1 MWASRE
7 WDKAGLRDLK
17 WTASEVTAKQTD
29 PLTVQITVKLKGEG
43 IAPFVVNHD
52 AVYTIKGDG
61 TITALN
67 NVSSTNPQLVVGR
80 MGVRLMLDKQLDHLA
95 YFGRG
100 PMENYADRKRG
111 FDVGVYSS
119 SVKDQQ
125 TPYEKPM
132 DCGNHEDVRWAK
144 LTSATGMGL
153 HAISDA
159 NLMQITALPYTD
171 EELDKPE
178 YRIDLP
184 QSSSTVLCIS
194 HQTLGVGSNGCGPR
208 PLPQYIAY
216 AAPTTFTYTL
226 KLIPELLA
234 KAK

>member
-1 MWASRE
+1 
-7 WDKAGLRDLK
+7 
-17 WTASEVTAKQTD
+17 
-29 PLTVQITVKLKGEG
+29 VKLKGDG
-43 IAPFVVNHD
+43 KASFVVNHD

-61 TITALN
+61 TITADN
-67 NVSSTNPQLVVGR
+67 NVSSSLPTLAVGR
-80 MGVRLMLDKQLDHLA
+80 MGVRLLLDKKLDHLS

-100 PMENYADRKRG
+100 PMENYSDRKRG

-153 HAISDA
+153 HAISDK

-171 EELDKPE
+171 EQLDIPE
-178 YRIDLP
+178 YKIDLP
-184 QSSSTVLCIS
+184 VSTATVLCIS

-208 PLPQYIAY
+208 PLPQYIVY

-226 KLIPELLA
+226 KLIPELLS
-234 KAK
+234 KSK